1 MIKDCY
7 YFFQKGDY
15 MGICKII
22 SDDCNPDDNVA
33 MFIIELTFGILVLLK
48 YKWQKQQ

>member
-1 MIKDCY
+1 MKDCY

-15 MGICKII
+15 MDVCIII
-22 SDDCNPDDNVA
+22 SDVYNPDDNVA

-48 YKWQKQQ
+48 YK